1 MSLVLSDSFSSLP
14 AAVEVTRAEV
24 VRAPARPGMRGSLR
38 RRLLAVFG
46 VVLALN
52 GVGSVIGML
61 ALARIGAS
69 ASAMAEQRVAAER
82 LVADAYR
89 LQALNIER
97 YKAVALSSEPE
108 VGEALGA
115 DIARTREQYDGLLG
129 ALEGRLD
136 AADHDHDR
144 DRLAAV
150 RQAGQDFLK
159 ASEELVQ
166 ARDFGL
172 TARIRQVYDE
182 RFAPASRQL
191 LGGLEALSHAQRL
204 AMDQDAAAVGAL
216 QRSGRLA
223 LLAFGLLSL
232 AVGLV
237 LALWLVRGI
246 TRPIAA
252 AAGVADR
259 VAGLDLRQDIAGHA
273 RDETGR
279 LLASLAAM
287 QAALREMAR
296 RMQALGLHVREASS
310 DIASGNADLSGRTE
324 ETSARLQ
331 ETAAALE
338 HVTQRVAASAESAE
352 RTGALADEAAQ
363 VAREGEAM
371 VGEVARIMDQM
382 AGSARRIADITGAI
396 DAIAFQTNIL
406 ALNAAVESARAGEA
420 GRGFAVVAAEVR
432 TLATRSADAAREIKA
447 LAQDSVRQVQSGTG
461 LARQAGQTMRHMVE
475 ASERTVHT
483 LGEIR
488 GHAQS
493 HNADIAAIHA
503 TMTRLGEMTE
513 ENAAL
518 VEQSAAATASL
529 RGQAGELAGLV
540 GRFALPGGAQ
550 AFPEWGEIARKS
562 GSLSKEMSHAT

>member
-14 AAVEVTRAEV
+14 AAASLTRAEA
-24 VRAPARPGMRGSLR
+24 VRTPAPRAARGSLG
-38 RRLLAVFG
+38 RRLLAVFLA
-46 VVLALN
+46 VLALN
-52 GVGSVIGML
+52 GVGSAIGML

-69 ASAMAEQRVAAER
+69 ASAMAMAEQRVATER
-82 LVADAYR
+82 RVADAYR
-89 LQALNIER
+89 LQALNAER

-108 VGEALGA
+108 VGEALGV
-115 DIARTREQYDGLLG
+115 DIARTREQYDGLLDE
-129 ALEGRLD
+129 LDGRLD
-136 AADHDHDR
+136 AADR
-144 DRLAAV
+144 DRLATV

-159 ASEELVQ
+159 ASQELVQ
-166 ARDFGL
+166 AREFGL
-172 TARIRQVYDE
+172 TTRIRQVYDE
-182 RFAPASRQL
+182 RFTPASRQL
-191 LGGLEALSHAQRL
+191 LGALEALSHSQRL
-204 AMDQDAAAVGAL
+204 AIDAGAAEVAAL
-216 QRSGRLA
+216 QRSGRVA

-232 AVGLV
+232 AVGLL

-252 AAGVADR
+252 AGATADR
-259 VAGLDLRQDIAGHA
+259 VAGLDLRQDIAGHD

-287 QAALREMAR
+287 QAALR
-296 RMQALGLHVREASS
+296 QHVSEASS

-363 VAREGEAM
+363 VARDGDAV
-371 VGEVARIMDQM
+371 VGEVTRIMDQM
-382 AGSARRIADITGAI
+382 AEGARRIADITGAI

-432 TLATRSADAAREIKA
+432 TLATRSAEAAREIKA
-447 LAQDSVRQVQSGTG
+447 LAQASVQQVQAGTG
-461 LARQAGQTMRHMVE
+461 LTRRAGQTMRHMVE

-493 HNADIAAIHA
+493 HNADIADIHA
-503 TMTRLGEMTE
+503 AMARLGEMTE
-513 ENAAL
+513 QNAAL

-529 RGQAGELAGLV
+529 HGQARELADLV
-540 GRFALPGGAQ
+540 GRFALPEAGDDGDHA
-550 AFPEWGEIARKS
+550 PGSAR
-562 GSLSKEMSHAT
+562 LRWT